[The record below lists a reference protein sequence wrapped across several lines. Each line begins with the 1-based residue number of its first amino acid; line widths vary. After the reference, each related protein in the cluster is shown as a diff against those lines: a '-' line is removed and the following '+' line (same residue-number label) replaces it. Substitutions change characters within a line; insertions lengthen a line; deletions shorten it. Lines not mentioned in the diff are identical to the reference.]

1 MSEEEVLSG
10 EELDALMESV
20 SNGDVP
26 LDESGGENV
35 HFDFSS
41 RTQMLLVQMPALRTI
56 ADKQALELL
65 QVLEE
70 QFKIPLRVTAGDTE
84 LTSMGE
90 TWITMNNPS
99 AITLI
104 DYPKM
109 KHTAVLTVSGDL
121 LSFFLDHYFGGGAMG
136 GKTRPK
142 TGQAL
147 TPTEK
152 RMNNVLVEHFLTTQK
167 TAWTEYMELDG
178 SVITTETNPDFLATG
193 STEQMVIAFNY
204 TIGLGDWESTM
215 SWIVPYAALEPIRSR
230 LSHAILK
237 EGEGYVKNW
246 EQHLRKELNDIS
258 LTVSGVL
265 ATTDISISRI
275 MGLKAGDVLPLNTN
289 DGAVL
294 CAENTPF
301 AQGEHGAI
309 NGSKSVK
316 ITDFKFLS

>member
-1 MSEEEVLSG
+1 MSQEEVLSG

-26 LDESGGENV
+26 LEENGGDST

-70 QFKIPLRVTAGDTE
+70 QFKIPLRVTASDTE
-84 LTSMGE
+84 LMSMSE
-90 TWITMNNPS
+90 AWVTMDSPS
-99 AITLI
+99 AITLL
-104 DYPKM
+104 DYPNM
-109 KHTAVLTVSGDL
+109 KHTAVLSISGAL

-136 GKTRPK
+136 GKICPK
-142 TGQAL
+142 THQAL
-147 TPTEK
+147 TPTER
-152 RMNNVLVEHFLTTQK
+152 RMNNMLVEHFLTTQK
-167 TAWTEYMELDG
+167 TAWLEYMELEG
-178 SVITTETNPDFLATG
+178 AVITTETNPDFLATG
-193 STEQMVIAFNY
+193 SPDQMVIAFNY
-204 TIGLGDWESTM
+204 TVGMGDWESKMT
-215 SWIVPYAALEPIRSR
+215 WLVPYAALEPIRSR

-246 EQHLRKELNDIS
+246 EQHLRREMDEVS

-265 ATTDISISRI
+265 ATAEVSISRI
-275 MGLKAGDVLPLNTN
+275 MGLKVGDVLPIKMSEGTL
-289 DGAVL
+289 L
-294 CAENTPF
+294 YAECTPI
-301 AQGEHGAI
+301 AHGEHGAI

-316 ITDFKFLS
+316 ITEFCQPR